1 MSRQNCSQL
10 YVYDSF
16 SKCHE
21 PAKLWPTISMCM
33 KCSLSLN
40 ITNKTVANYIHVY
53 DSLSKCHDKTVAN
66 YMCMTRSLNVTNK
79 TVANCM
85 FMTRSLN
92 VTNKTVANCMCMIRS
107 LNVTNKTVATLL
119 QIATVHSSS

>member
-16 SKCHE
+16 SKCH
-21 PAKLWPTISMCM
+21 
-33 KCSLSLN
+33 
-40 ITNKTVANYIHVY
+40 
-53 DSLSKCHDKTVAN
+53 DKTVAN
-66 YMCMTRSLNVTNK
+66 YMCMTRSLNFFNK

-85 FMTRSLN
+85 FVTRSLN